1 MEIFISGPDDRILYG
16 GPNDGSGSGVYS
28 AGQNL
33 YNGPSDGDG
42 PIPQVA
48 GPDDGEGDCLPGE

>member
-1 MEIFISGPDDRILYG
+1 MIEPYMVVRTTVVVVAFILQART
-16 GPNDGSGSGVYS
+16 
-28 AGQNL
+28 L

-48 GPDDGEGDCLPGE
+48 GPDDGEGGLPSG